1 MYYADREPP
10 GMVAQS
16 SGSDARGNSIAAGP
30 RAQEQYIDI
39 GVADI
44 TPRQEAAIRALV
56 AGRTYSEAAAAGGV
70 DRATLFRWRT
80 LDEDFKMALETLR
93 EQEYEQAC
101 DRFRSLT
108 QASLTSIANGLA
120 NGDNPRLGLSVLR
133 ELYRSS
139 CRFVPVP
146 EGKEFRPKK
155 PVVQPTSSK
164 HHQEF
169 EDAIRELSPW
179 EVKNLASII
188 AQGTAAHKAEM
199 AAKFRAHFGLPDD
212 FPVNREQLDLAASG
226 ALPDPAT
233 YDPRKD
239 IWRFGQSVATTPEKI

>member
-1 MYYADREPP
+1 MSNDREAA
-10 GMVAQS
+10 MVAQS
-16 SGSDARGNSIAAGP
+16 TGDARGNSMVASP

-80 LDEDFKMALETLR
+80 LDEDFKVALETMR
-93 EQEYEQAC
+93 EQTHEQAS
-101 DRFRSLT
+101 DRFRNLAE
-108 QASLTSIANGLA
+108 ASLRAVEGGLA
-120 NGDNPRLGLSVLR
+120 KGDARLGLSVLKALDRAYVRMLESQEKDKTDWLPKRASVKPKPTKHVQDIRDVVR
-133 ELYRSS
+133 EL
-139 CRFVPVP
+139 
-146 EGKEFRPKK
+146 
-155 PVVQPTSSK
+155 T
-164 HHQEF
+164 
-169 EDAIRELSPW
+169 PW
-179 EVKNLASII
+179 QVKNTGLLL
-188 AQGTAAHKAEM
+188 GLGLAAHNAQM

-212 FPVNREQLDLAASG
+212 FPVNREQIDLAASG

-239 IWRFGQSVATTPEKI
+239 TWRFGQSVATPGEQS